1 MGARGEHGEEVASRR
16 AREVESDSPKR
27 GQEVVLDLGIDQH
40 VPAQHRVKEEQEER
54 VEPPSERG
62 SPHPVHVILVP
73 ARSESERGSVRACV
87 RGREREQ
94 RRAHRN

>member
-94 RRAHRN
+94 RRVHRN